1 MTEIDEE
8 GARTDAG
15 GTPFDGGGAS
25 TPDDLLQPVVFVS
38 HGAPNILLRDNSFT
52 RALQGIP
59 ATLPERPRAVVVFSA
74 HWESPQPTVTAGSP
88 GPSRP
93 YETIHDFWGFE
104 PELYRITYPAHG
116 SPELVDAV
124 EHAFAAA
131 ALPVT
136 RHPARG
142 LDHGAWIP
150 LRLMW
155 PHDPP
160 PVVQVSIDAF
170 APPAQQY
177 AIGRALAPLRRDG
190 VLILGSGGPV
200 HNLGII
206 EPEETPT
213 RSWAVEFDDWLLENL
228 ACSDRDALFD
238 YSRLAPHAGRAVPR
252 AEHFVN
258 FFLALG
264 AAHPSKNAANSTAAT
279 GADDDLAKVT
289 VLDRSYLFGA
299 LSMLTLAFS

>member
-1 MTEIDEE
+1 MVTEIDES
-8 GARTDAG
+8 D
-15 GTPFDGGGAS
+15 AS
-25 TPDDLLQPVVFVS
+25 TRDEPLQPVVFIS
-38 HGAPNILLRDNSFT
+38 HGAPNIVLRDNSFT

-59 ATLPERPRAVVVFSA
+59 ATLPEPPSGVVVFSA

-88 GPSRP
+88 DPNRP
-93 YETIHDFWGFE
+93 YETIHDFWGFD
-104 PELYRITYPAHG
+104 PELYRISYPAYG
-116 SPELVDAV
+116 SPGLVGAV
-124 EHAFAAA
+124 ENALAGA
-131 ALPVT
+131 ALPVR
-136 RHPARG
+136 RHSGRG
-142 LDHGAWIP
+142 LDHGAWVP

-160 PVVQVSIDAF
+160 PIVQVSINAS
-170 APPAQQY
+170 APPAEQY
-177 AIGRALAPLRRDG
+177 AIGRALAALRRDG
-190 VLILGSGGPV
+190 VLIMGSGGTV

-213 RSWAVEFDDWLLENL
+213 RPWAVEFDDWLLENL
-228 ACSDRDALFD
+228 ARGDRDALFD

-264 AAHPSKNAANSTAAT
+264 AAHPGENAADATAAND
-279 GADDDLAKVT
+279 ADALAKAT

-299 LSMLTLAFS
+299 LSMLTLTFS

>member
-1 MTEIDEE
+1 MVTEVD
-8 GARTDAG
+8 GSDVPTRDAP
-15 GTPFDGGGAS
+15 TR
-25 TPDDLLQPVVFVS
+25 DDPVQPVVFIS

-59 ATLPERPRAVVVFSA
+59 ATLPERPRGVVVFSA

-88 GPSRP
+88 DPNRP

-104 PELYRITYPAHG
+104 PELYRIAYPTYG
-116 SPELVDAV
+116 SPQLVDAV
-124 EHAFAAA
+124 EYAFAAA
-131 ALPVT
+131 ALPVR
-136 RHPARG
+136 RHPGRG
-142 LDHGAWIP
+142 LDHGAWVP

-155 PHDPP
+155 PDDPP
-160 PVVQVSIDAF
+160 PVVQVSVDAF
-170 APPAQQY
+170 APPAEQY
-177 AIGRALAPLRRDG
+177 AIGRSLADLRRDG
-190 VLILGSGGPV
+190 VLIIGSGGTV

-213 RSWAVEFDDWLLENL
+213 RPWAVEFDDWLLENL
-228 ACSDRDALFD
+228 ARGDRDALFD
-238 YSRLAPHAGRAVPR
+238 YSRLAPHADRAVPR

-264 AAHPSKNAANSTAAT
+264 AAHPGENAANAAAPAGAAAAQT
-279 GADDDLAKVT
+279 GAGGTLAKVT
-289 VLDRSYLFGA
+289 VVDRSYLFGA